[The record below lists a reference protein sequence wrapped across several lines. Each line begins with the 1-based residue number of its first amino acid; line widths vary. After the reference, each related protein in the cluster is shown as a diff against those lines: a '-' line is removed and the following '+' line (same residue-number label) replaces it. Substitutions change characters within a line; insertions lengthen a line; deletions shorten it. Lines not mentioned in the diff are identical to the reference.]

1 MKALVNFDNIAKA
14 RLLHELFP
22 NEIPA
27 LLDNIK
33 EVCAD
38 LKTNEYVYRGLWDF
52 GLMTFDAWLLLA
64 ENAEK
69 IIIKQRSQL
78 IKSSKVF
85 SEQLFHS
92 FDYTVLF
99 VNDRIV
105 KYALEMDEQ
114 SKFRR
119 AVDLLFNP

>member
-1 MKALVNFDNIAKA
+1 MAKA
-14 RLLHELFP
+14 RLLHDLFP
-22 NEIPA
+22 DEIPA
-27 LLDNIK
+27 LLDDIQA
-33 EVCAD
+33 VYAD
-38 LKTNEYVYRGLWDF
+38 FKADKAEYEKTWNF
-52 GLMTFDAWLLLA
+52 GLMTFDMWLSLA
-64 ENAEK
+64 ESADATISK
-69 IIIKQRSQL
+69 YRTQL

-105 KYALEMDEQ
+105 KYALTMDERN
-114 SKFRR
+114 KFRR